1 MNYQLMIGKYKLICT
16 ALNNIE
22 LFERTLLQCEWYI
35 IKIVTKIMKW
45 LESIITNTMSI
56 RKEKKTT

>member
-22 LFERTLLQCEWYI
+22 LFERTLLQCEQYI